1 MRAALTRPFPGGIV
15 PHGGIS
21 VRDGEVRGKARGRLR
36 RIEGQVQ
43 GLQRMIDHD
52 ADCVDVLLQISAV
65 QGALE
70 QVRKLL
76 LGRHIES
83 CVADA
88 MRSGSRGDRQQKID
102 ELLDVV
108 TRFGGR

>member
-1 MRAALTRPFPGGIV
+1 VIDDETK
-15 PHGGIS
+15 
-21 VRDGEVRGKARGRLR
+21 GKAQGRLR

-43 GLQRMIDHD
+43 GLQRMIAAD
-52 ADCVDVLLQISAV
+52 ASCVDILLQISAV

-70 QVRKLL
+70 QVQKLL

-88 MRSGSRGDRQQKID
+88 LRSGTRGERQRKVD
-102 ELLDVV
+102 ELLDVFS
-108 TRFGGR
+108 RFGGK

>member
-1 MRAALTRPFPGGIV
+1 MINEETKAKAL
-15 PHGGIS
+15 
-21 VRDGEVRGKARGRLR
+21 GRLR

-43 GLQRMIDHD
+43 GLQRMIDGE
-52 ADCVDVLLQISAV
+52 AYCVDILLQISAA

-70 QVRKLL
+70 QVQKLL

-88 MRSGSRGDRQQKID
+88 LRSGSRAERQQKVE
-102 ELLDVV
+102 ELLDVF
-108 TRFGGR
+108 TRFAAR

>member
-1 MRAALTRPFPGGIV
+1 MIDDET
-15 PHGGIS
+15 
-21 VRDGEVRGKARGRLR
+21 KAKAQGRLR

-43 GLQRMIDHD
+43 GLQRMIAAD
-52 ADCVDVLLQISAV
+52 AYCVDILLQVSAV

-70 QVRKLL
+70 QVQKLL

-88 MRSGSRGDRQQKID
+88 MRSGSRGERQRKVE
-102 ELLDVV
+102 ELLEVFS
-108 TRFGGR
+108 RFGGK

>member
-1 MRAALTRPFPGGIV
+1 MLNEETKSKV
-15 PHGGIS
+15 
-21 VRDGEVRGKARGRLR
+21 RGRLR

-52 ADCVDVLLQISAV
+52 TYCVDVLLQISAV

-70 QVRKLL
+70 QVQKLL

-83 CVADA
+83 CVTDA
-88 MRSGSRGDRQQKID
+88 LRSGSKSERQQKVD
-102 ELLDVV
+102 ELLEVF
-108 TRFGGR
+108 TRFGAR

>member
-1 MRAALTRPFPGGIV
+1 MIHEET
-15 PHGGIS
+15 
-21 VRDGEVRGKARGRLR
+21 KAKVLGRLR

-43 GLQRMIDHD
+43 GLQRMIDGE
-52 ADCVDVLLQISAV
+52 AYCVDILLQISAV

-70 QVRKLL
+70 QVEKLL

-88 MRSGSRGDRQQKID
+88 LRTGSKGERQQKID
-102 ELLDVV
+102 ELIEVFA
-108 TRFGGR
+108 RFRGK

>member
-1 MRAALTRPFPGGIV
+1 MGVSG
-15 PHGGIS
+15 
-21 VRDGEVRGKARGRLR
+21 VRDDGVKAKARGRLR

-52 ADCVDVLLQISAV
+52 APCVDVLLQISAA

-88 MRSGSRGDRQQKID
+88 LRSASRGDRQQKID
-102 ELLDVV
+102 ALLDVV

>member
-1 MRAALTRPFPGGIV
+1 MIDETTKAKAL
-15 PHGGIS
+15 
-21 VRDGEVRGKARGRLR
+21 GRLR

-43 GLQRMIDHD
+43 GLQRMIGNSEY
-52 ADCVDVLLQISAV
+52 CVDILLQISAV

-70 QVRKLL
+70 QVEKLL

-88 MRSGSRGDRQQKID
+88 LRTGSKGERQQKID
-102 ELLDVV
+102 ELIEVFA
-108 TRFGGR
+108 RFRGK

>member
-1 MRAALTRPFPGGIV
+1 VIDDETK
-15 PHGGIS
+15 
-21 VRDGEVRGKARGRLR
+21 GKAQGRLR

-43 GLQRMIDHD
+43 GLQRMIAAD
-52 ADCVDVLLQISAV
+52 AYCVDILLQVSAV

-70 QVRKLL
+70 QVQKLL

-88 MRSGSRGDRQQKID
+88 LRSGSRTERQRKVD
-102 ELLDVV
+102 ELLDVFS
-108 TRFGGR
+108 RFGGK

>member
-1 MRAALTRPFPGGIV
+1 MIDDETKR
-15 PHGGIS
+15 
-21 VRDGEVRGKARGRLR
+21 KAQGRLR

-43 GLQRMIDHD
+43 GLQRMIAAD
-52 ADCVDVLLQISAV
+52 AYCVDILLQVSAV

-70 QVRKLL
+70 QVQKLL

-88 MRSGSRGDRQQKID
+88 LRSGSRTERQRKVD
-102 ELLDVV
+102 ELLEVFS
-108 TRFGGR
+108 RFGGK